1 VQITSDP
8 DEAARAPM
16 GDAIVADV
24 KLTLGALLAEV
35 GESDRP
41 APEPMDA
48 PPPVEDSDPLS
59 ATAVHATLAEV
70 FPEGGIVVLE
80 SPTSTLAL
88 RNRLRISRPGSY
100 FFCAGGGLG
109 YGLSAGIGVQ
119 LAQPSRP
126 VVCVLGEGSAQYAIS
141 GFWTA
146 VAYKVPVTF
155 LVLRNEEYGILKWF
169 AEIEQVT
176 GAPGLDLPALE
187 TAAVARAY
195 GVNAQRVRGRD
206 ELREALAAALASSA
220 PELVEVDVAPGMSLF

>member
-1 VQITSDP
+1 
-8 DEAARAPM
+8 M
-16 GDAIVADV
+16 GDSIVADV
-24 KLTLGALLAEV
+24 KLTLAALLAEV

-41 APEPMDA
+41 APEPMDQ

-70 FPEGGIVVLE
+70 FPDDGIVVLE

-119 LAQPSRP
+119 LAQRSRP

-169 AEIEQVT
+169 ADIEQVS

-187 TAAVARAY
+187 TAEVARAY
-195 GVNAQRVRGRD
+195 GVNARRVRGRD
-206 ELREALAAALASSA
+206 ELREALAGALASSA